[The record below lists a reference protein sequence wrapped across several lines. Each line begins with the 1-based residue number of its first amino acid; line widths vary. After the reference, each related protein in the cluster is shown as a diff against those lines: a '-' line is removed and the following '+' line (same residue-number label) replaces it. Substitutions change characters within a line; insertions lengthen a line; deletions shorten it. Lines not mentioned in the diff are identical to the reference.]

1 VVSPAPPTDSGNAA
15 RCRPVLSPIMSTRH
29 LAVSLACLALA
40 ACASGEAPGP
50 TPGSPTFDGDEA
62 MALVR
67 KQVAF
72 GPRVPGMEGHAAQ
85 LAWMVARLDS
95 TGIAVQTD
103 TFTHVTAKGVTL
115 HLTNVMARA
124 RPEATRRILFLTH
137 WDTRPIS
144 DNAKDPAVR
153 NTPIP
158 GANDGGSGTAIL
170 LEMAGLLMRTPP
182 PMGVDLLFV
191 DGEDYGE
198 AAAGDMFLGAEHYAK
213 TLPKKGEPG
222 RPIYGVLLDM
232 VGDVDPSF
240 PVEPTSMQYAQ
251 PVVSKIWGAA
261 RRLGYGKYF
270 PETVGEAIDDDHIP
284 LLNAGLPTA
293 DVIDFSYGPGNSWW
307 HTPQDTP
314 AHVSGKTLG
323 MVGQVVTELIYSGG

>member
-1 VVSPAPPTDSGNAA
+1 MP
-15 RCRPVLSPIMSTRH
+15 
-29 LAVSLACLALA
+29 LACLALA
-40 ACASGEAPGP
+40 ACSAGEPRGP

-95 TGIAVQTD
+95 TGIEVQTD

-115 HLTNVMARA
+115 HLTNVLARA
-124 RPEATRRILFLTH
+124 RPQATRRILILTH

-170 LEMAGLLMRTPP
+170 LEMAGLLMKTPP

-198 AAAGDMFLGAEHYAK
+198 YSAGDMLLGAKHYAS
-213 TLPKKGEPG
+213 TLPPKGTPG

-240 PVEPTSMQYAQ
+240 PVEPTSMEYAQ
-251 PVVSKIWGAA
+251 PVVEKIRAA
-261 RRLGYGKYF
+261 AARLGYAQYF
-270 PETVGEAIDDDHIP
+270 PDHASVAIGDDHIP
-284 LLNAGLPTA
+284 LIEAGLPTA

-307 HTPQDTP
+307 HTPEDTP

>member
-1 VVSPAPPTDSGNAA
+1 
-15 RCRPVLSPIMSTRH
+15 MSTRL
-29 LAVSLACLALA
+29 LAASLACLALA
-40 ACASGEAPGP
+40 ACASGESPGP
-50 TPGSPTFDGDEA
+50 TPGSPAFDGDEA

-115 HLTNVMARA
+115 HLTNVLARA

-170 LEMAGLLMRTPP
+170 LEMAGLLMKTPP
-182 PMGVDLLFV
+182 PMGVDLLLV

-198 AAAGDMFLGAEHYAK
+198 AAAGDMFLGAEQYAK

-251 PVVSKIWGAA
+251 PVVSKVWGAA
-261 RRLGYGKYF
+261 RRLGYAKYF
-270 PETVGEAIDDDHIP
+270 PETAGQAMDDDHIP
-284 LLNAGLPTA
+284 LLRAGLPTV

-307 HTPQDTP
+307 HTPEDTP
-314 AHVSGKTLG
+314 AHVSAKTLG